1 MVTAIAWAMAT
12 FGVGVPDSTAC
23 QDRKAIRLQI
33 VRAVAITDELLDTT
47 LAETVA
53 IWARHNVVVCPIPSL
68 SRPDHTEGQH
78 WIKLVIRDVSAN
90 RIDGR
95 TPRGRRALASI
106 VLTNRGVPG
115 DTIYA
120 SLDSAHHEIGAARF
134 DHFPPEI
141 LGRLAARLL
150 GQAIAHELGH
160 YLLQSTRHS
169 RTGLMR
175 GSFGANDLLRSAP
188 DLFRLEPEQAAAV
201 AARLRTT
208 SDTAASSQVR
218 K

>member
-1 MVTAIAWAMAT
+1 MVVTAIAWAIAT
-12 FGVGVPDSTAC
+12 FGVAVPDSTAC
-23 QDRKAIRLQI
+23 QDSKAIRLQI
-33 VRAVAITDELLDTT
+33 IRAAAISDELLDTT

-53 IWARHNVVVCPIPSL
+53 IWARHNVVVCPILSL
-68 SRPDHTEGQH
+68 SRPNDSEGQH
-78 WIKLVIRDVSAN
+78 WIKLVIRDVPAN

-106 VLTNRGVPG
+106 VLSNGGVPG

-120 SLDSAHHEIGAARF
+120 SLDSAHHEIDAAQF

-141 LGRLAARLL
+141 LSRLAARLL

-160 YLLQSTRHS
+160 YLLQSTTHS
-169 RTGLMR
+169 RRGLMR
-175 GSFGANDLLRSAP
+175 SSFGANDLLRSAP
-188 DLFRLEPEQAAAV
+188 DVFGLEPKQAAAV

-208 SDTAASSQVR
+208 SGFAAR
-218 K
+218 R